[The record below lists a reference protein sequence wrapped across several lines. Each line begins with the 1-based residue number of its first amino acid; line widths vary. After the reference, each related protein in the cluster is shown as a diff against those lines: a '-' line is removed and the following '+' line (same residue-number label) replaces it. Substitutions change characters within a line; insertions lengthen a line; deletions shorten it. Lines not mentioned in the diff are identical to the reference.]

1 MFVDSSALTSIIV
14 DEPGSDAIMACLAA
28 ARKVTMAS
36 VTQVE
41 TAIAVGRYHE
51 GDYEFGAAQV
61 SEFIERAEIKVLD
74 VPADI
79 VDEVLV
85 AYRRYG
91 KGTGHGARLNFGD
104 CFSYA
109 FAQRLKVPLL
119 FKGDDFSKTD
129 VEAAL

>member
-14 DEPGSDAIMACLAA
+14 DEPDSEAFMACLARA
-28 ARKVTMAS
+28 KSTVIAS

-41 TAIAVGRYHE
+41 ASIAVGRYHQ
-51 GDYEFGAAQV
+51 GDYEFGAVQV
-61 SEFIERAEIKVLD
+61 SDFIDRAEIKVLD

-79 VDEVLV
+79 VDEVLL

-91 KGTGHGARLNFGD
+91 KGTGHGAKLNFGD

-119 FKGDDFSKTD
+119 FKGDDFSRTD
-129 VEAAL
+129 VEPAL